1 VKIKW
6 IFLISA
12 FFVSQTFAS
21 ELLKIYEEDQAVRTH
36 LRTLPKN
43 EVRKY
48 ITEVMVPKDKIR
60 LAQVESILKTH
71 KKLSS
76 KEYFA
81 AAMIMQHGSEPEHY
95 QLAMDLSKKSASL
108 DPKNR
113 NASWLACAA
122 EDRYLIKIGKK
133 QVWGT
138 QLKRKMNST
147 KTFEI
152 YYLVNFDKTARP
164 DKERTKCGIP
174 ALSEMEFR
182 LEKMAKL
189 ENRNKQYSLWKTG
202 T

>member
-36 LRTLPKN
+36 LRTLPNN

-48 ITEVMVPKDKIR
+48 ITEVMLPKDKIR
-60 LAQVESILKTH
+60 LAQVENILKTH
-71 KKLSS
+71 KNLSS

-95 QLAMDLSKKSASL
+95 QLAMELSKKSANL
-108 DPKNR
+108 DPKNK

-133 QVWGT
+133 QIWGT
-138 QLKRKMNST
+138 QLKRKMNYN

-152 YYLVNFDKTARP
+152 YYLENFDKTARS
-164 DKERTKCGIP
+164 DTERTKCGIP
-174 ALSEMEFR
+174 TLSEIKSRLDRMEKI
-182 LEKMAKL
+182 ES
-189 ENRNKQYSLWKTG
+189 RNKQYSLWKTG